1 MMQSSA
7 DTSVVLTSSQLFQH
21 ILAIEFYTNIGTSLS
36 SIFWIPSYEEIK
48 GENHHVDS
56 SY

>member
-1 MMQSSA
+1 MQSSA

-36 SIFWIPSYEEIK
+36 SIFWLPSYEEIK